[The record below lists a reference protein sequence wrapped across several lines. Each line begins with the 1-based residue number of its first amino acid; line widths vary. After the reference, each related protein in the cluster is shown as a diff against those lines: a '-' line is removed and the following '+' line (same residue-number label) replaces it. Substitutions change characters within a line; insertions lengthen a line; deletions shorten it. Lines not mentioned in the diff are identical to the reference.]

1 MQFVLYVGVDS
12 HKSWSHYEFGTLG
25 ETVLEC
31 FSRFNGFSFF
41 YLLIVSGIINI
52 LAQICLARFSTVIN
66 FLDIFFSPR
75 EIKCGNQ
82 NMDLYRINLYSQ
94 IKFTCCYNFK
104 MYV

>member
-52 LAQICLARFSTVIN
+52 LAQICLARFSTVIKL
-66 FLDIFFSPR
+66 LDIFFYPERDKMRKS
-75 EIKCGNQ
+75 KYGLVQ
-82 NMDLYRINLYSQ
+82 N
-94 IKFTCCYNFK
+94 KFIFAD
-104 MYV
+104 

>member
-1 MQFVLYVGVDS
+1 MFFTYQWVL
-12 HKSWSHYEFGTLG
+12 
-25 ETVLEC
+25 
-31 FSRFNGFSFF
+31 FF

-94 IKFTCCYNFK
+94 IKFTSCYNFK